1 MNLSEFTTSLT
12 TPEDGYSQ
20 FLQTQTGGRLHNIIG
35 NEQKTENLLATFF
48 WQIFIRAAEIPYD
61 TEMYVVPHGNAQYS
75 LVAFGPQENK
85 PQSYPVKKLV
95 DTRDLLRGFMSWQ
108 SEMLK
113 ELNGNNSPKSFDG
126 DYPGRAPDENNPNR
140 LRELI
145 YQVDENY
152 TIDITR
158 KMNMQVIFATKPE
171 TIYTNTHQTTIGSP
185 CPVVTETIGG
195 KALSTAGI
203 FTSDNKGRFGAT
215 VAWHSVKDILQNTS
229 QIYIND
235 ESAQIVSTDQI
246 SDSCFAV
253 FDQPAVRSAFNPL
266 GGTLSGLSPRMYD
279 PVTFHGITSGF
290 KQTIITGW
298 SPDIPFVLPYSQLKV
313 LTAPETNPGDS
324 GAALIDRDGKVTG
337 FSFFRTAINQQPEYS
352 SWIWADSVYK
362 AHNLIY

>member
-12 TPEDGYSQ
+12 TPDDGYSK
-20 FLQTQTGGRLHNIIG
+20 FLQTKTGGRLHDIIR
-35 NEQKTENLLATFF
+35 NEEKTENLLANFF
-48 WQIFIRAAEIPYD
+48 WQILIRAMQIPPDAEV
-61 TEMYVVPHGNAQYS
+61 YVVPHGNAQYT
-75 LVAFGPQENK
+75 LVAFSPFEDAPK
-85 PQSYPVKKLV
+85 CYPVKDLV
-95 DTRDLLRGFMSWQ
+95 DTRSLLDAYKMWRL
-108 SEMLK
+108 EMQK
-113 ELNGNNSPKSFDG
+113 ELIHVDN
-126 DYPGRAPDENNPNR
+126 
-140 LRELI
+140 
-145 YQVDENY
+145 YQHWHEMISKVDEDY
-152 TIDITR
+152 TIEITR
-158 KMNMQVIFATKPE
+158 KMNMQVVFATKPE
-171 TIYTNTHQTTIGSP
+171 TVLTDTPLTTLGSP
-185 CPVVTETIGG
+185 CPVVTATIGG
-195 KALSTAGI
+195 KPLSTAGI

-215 VAWHSVKDILQNTS
+215 VAWHSVKDILQHTT
-229 QIYIND
+229 QLYIND

-253 FDQPAVRSAFNPL
+253 FDQPAVRSAFNNI

-279 PVTFHGITSGF
+279 PVTFQGITSGF

-362 AHNLIY
+362 AHNLMY

>member
-20 FLQTQTGGRLHNIIG
+20 FLQTKTGGKLHDIIG
-35 NEQKTENLLATFF
+35 NEQKTENLLASIF
-48 WQIFIRAAEIPYD
+48 WQIFVRAARIPHG
-61 TEMYVVPHGNAQYS
+61 TEMYVVPHGNAQYT
-75 LVAFGPQENK
+75 LVAFGPLSNK
-85 PQSYPVKKLV
+85 PHSYTVNDMV
-95 DTRDLLRGFMSWQ
+95 DIRDLLEGYKRWQ
-108 SEMLK
+108 QEMMK
-113 ELNGNNSPKSFDG
+113 EAGNGRLQDIVKRVDQ
-126 DYPGRAPDENNPNR
+126 DYS
-140 LRELI
+140 
-145 YQVDENY
+145 
-152 TIDITR
+152 IDITR
-158 KMNMQVIFATKPE
+158 KMNMQVVFATKPD
-171 TIYTNTHQTTIGSP
+171 IVYTNTLQTTIGTP
-185 CPVVTETIGG
+185 CPVVTDTIGG
-195 KALSTAGI
+195 QALSTAGI
-203 FTSDNKGRFGAT
+203 FTTDNQGRFGAT
-215 VAWHSVKDILQNTS
+215 VAWHSVKDLLQHTNR
-229 QIYIND
+229 IYIND

-253 FDQPAVRSAFNPL
+253 FDQPAVKSAFNPL

-298 SPDIPFVLPYSQLKV
+298 SPDVPFVLPYSQLKV

-362 AHNLIY
+362 AHNLMY